1 MTINSLQNK
10 QVLAIITGGLLV
22 LILCIIIVSYTKSRN
37 VEIVELQNVQNLTT
51 QIVTLRT
58 FYSDEIV
65 SRAKE
70 AGMKVDYDYVNKR
83 DTLPLP
89 ATLVKALGERIT
101 QDSPG
106 SQLRLYSRYPFPN
119 RVATEK
125 RDDFEEQAL
134 SILEKQPD
142 QPFYRMEIVNGRQS
156 LRYAIADVMRKSCV
170 ECHNTHPES
179 PKKDWREGDVRGVLE
194 VVVPVDKLE
203 SQISVL
209 NWNLSI
215 IIFLGFAFIAVFSF
229 LVNRYILIKPIN
241 SLVNATKILA
251 NGELNEI
258 REIKDK
264 KDELGLLAQ
273 EINKM
278 VSYLQDAASIADKIA
293 NGDLTVK
300 VKTIS
305 DNDTFGNAFKKMLQF
320 LKTITSKVKNSS
332 NQVKDIA
339 STFAKSGQQLQ
350 KDTEMVA
357 AAVQDMASLVEEL
370 SINIRLIAKSVESQ
384 ASIVTETTTA
394 IQQMSLRMQRIA
406 AGTKDL
412 TQLVDSA
419 RGVVKD
425 GRQSVEQASG
435 GMREIHKSIT
445 NTADTIYGLGEHA
458 AAIGRIVEV
467 INSIAEQTNLLALN
481 AAIEAARAGSHG
493 LGFGVVAEE
502 VRKLSERTT
511 ESAEEIGLL
520 ITGVQRDV
528 AQAAKQ
534 MGLSTDLVNEGLNQ
548 SGNVVLA
555 LSQIEVV
562 VDSVSTTSNYI
573 DGVIIEQSVGT
584 EEILKATQE
593 LTIVTH
599 EIQAASQEQAISTGE
614 IVKSVERVQSAAE
627 RNTKLS
633 EQLSDAGRSILL
645 QSQEL
650 EVVMGNFKLASENQ
664 NFQETGIKS

>member
-1 MTINSLQNK
+1 MSINTIQNK
-10 QVLAIITGGLLV
+10 QVLAILIGGLLV
-22 LILCIIIVSYTKSRN
+22 LILCIFVVSYTKTRSM
-37 VEIVELQNVQNLTT
+37 EIIELQTT
-51 QIVTLRT
+51 QSLSTQVITLRA

-70 AGMKVDYDYVNKR
+70 SGMKVNYDYLGKR

-89 ATLVKALGERIT
+89 ATLVKALGEKIS
-101 QDSPG
+101 QESPG
-106 SQLRLYSRYPFPN
+106 SQLRLYSRYPFPH
-119 RVATEK
+119 RTSTEK

-134 SILEKQPD
+134 ISLEKQPG
-142 QPFYRMEIVNGRQS
+142 QPFYRVETINGRQS
-156 LRYAIADVMRKSCV
+156 LRYAVADIMRKSCV
-170 ECHNTHPES
+170 ECHNSHSES
-179 PKKDWREGDVRGVLE
+179 PKKDWKEGDVRGVLE

-203 SQISVL
+203 SQISGL

-215 IIFLGFAFIAVFSF
+215 IVFLGFALIALGSF

-241 SLVNATKILA
+241 SLVSNAKNLA
-251 NGELNEI
+251 KGELNEI
-258 REIKDK
+258 TGLNGK
-264 KDELGLLAQ
+264 KDEISLLAQ
-273 EINKM
+273 EINNM
-278 VSYLQDAASIADKIA
+278 VFYLKEAATIADKIA

-300 VKTIS
+300 VKTNS
-305 DNDTFGNAFKKMLQF
+305 VNDTFGSAFKKMLQF
-320 LKTITSKVKNSS
+320 LKTVTSRVKNSS
-332 NQVKDIA
+332 SQVKDIA
-339 STFAKSGQQLQ
+339 STFARSGQQLQ

-394 IQQMSLRMQRIA
+394 IQQMSVRMQRIA

-412 TQLVDSA
+412 TQLVNSA

-425 GRQSVEQASG
+425 GRESVEQASG

-481 AAIEAARAGSHG
+481 AAIEAARAGQHG

-520 ITGVQRDV
+520 IAGVQRDV

-573 DGVIIEQSVGT
+573 DNVIIEQSVGT

-633 EQLSDAGRSILL
+633 EQLSDAGSSILS

-650 EVVMGNFKLASENQ
+650 EVAMASFKLESDNP
-664 NFQETGIKS
+664 S